1 MGEVQGGEVR
11 QVNHDEL
18 VNRIQAAIRT
28 WPKSVLKG
36 LADHRHDEQLR
47 ARVQGAA
54 VIAESLKRLEILADS
69 PEPPPFRYAAID
81 GGSGVP
87 AQDDVGPTG
96 PMR

>member
-1 MGEVQGGEVR
+1 MR

-36 LADHRHDEQLR
+36 LADHRPDERLR

-54 VIAESLKRLEILADS
+54 VIAESMKRLEILADS
-69 PEPPPFRYAAID
+69 PEPPPFRYGAID

-87 AQDDVGPTG
+87 AQDDVEPNGSCLAG
-96 PMR
+96 R

>member
-1 MGEVQGGEVR
+1 VR

-18 VNRIQAAIRT
+18 INRIQAAIRS
-28 WPKSVLKG
+28 WPTSLLKG
-36 LADHRHDEQLR
+36 LADHRPDERLR

-87 AQDDVGPTG
+87 AEDDVE
-96 PMR
+96 RAR

>member
-1 MGEVQGGEVR
+1 MR

-28 WPKSVLKG
+28 WPKSVLKE
-36 LADHRHDEQLR
+36 LVDHRPDVRLK

-54 VIAESLKRLEILADS
+54 IIADGMRRLEILADS
-69 PEPPPFRYAAID
+69 PPPPPFRFGSPD

-87 AQDDVGPTG
+87 AQDDIEPTG

>member
-1 MGEVQGGEVR
+1 MR
-11 QVNHDEL
+11 QVNQDEL

-36 LADHRHDEQLR
+36 LGDHRHTEQLR
-47 ARVQGAA
+47 ARVQGASI
-54 VIAESLKRLEILADS
+54 IATALKRLEILADS
-69 PEPPPFRYAAID
+69 PPPPPFRYGALD

-87 AQDDVGPTG
+87 AQDDIEPNG